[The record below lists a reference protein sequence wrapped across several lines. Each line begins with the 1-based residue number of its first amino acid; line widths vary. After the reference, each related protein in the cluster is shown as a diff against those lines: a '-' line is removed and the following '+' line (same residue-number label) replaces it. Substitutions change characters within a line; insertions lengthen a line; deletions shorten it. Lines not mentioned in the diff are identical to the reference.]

1 MSLLSSIIKKTV
13 SNAVKNATSAATAAA
28 AAKKS
33 GSSGKTSSGGSGGT
47 STVSTGGQ
55 TTTKTPAQTGSSGTD
70 WSSQMQSA
78 MDRGASADVVEYLMN
93 QRNSKIA
100 ANQDHYSSLGISDND
115 SISQAAKAYI
125 QQQRAAQEQ
134 PPAGKYGSFQ
144 EFVGDTG
151 YDDYAEQMKAAIQAS
166 VDQAVNGYKG
176 QIDTTNQQSDDMA
189 RQAWVAKRLA
199 EKNMNQQLSAN
210 GYSGGMADSQKISL
224 ESSYQDQLTD
234 IEKQRLQTVKDLETA
249 ITNAQLTGD
258 MQAAQELS
266 AMLQQIQSQWNSY
279 VQSQQQFDQQNYW
292 KQKELENQN
301 YWNEQELAA
310 QNKGAAYTRALTLIS
325 QGFMPDDETLAA
337 AGITRAAAQQKLDQQ
352 LAEAVGTGGTG
363 GTRGT
368 TGGGTK
374 ATSKASNAGSGTTSK
389 MTLTTAKDMAKNG
402 MFTEDVLK
410 TLRGAG
416 YTDEYIKSVYGWGG
430 NQPVYGGMG
439 SLDFDEDEGVFT
451 WNGRQYTNLKDL
463 LLDVENS
470 DISEDEL
477 DMFARKMK
485 RYGFDLEIARE

>member
-1 MSLLSSIIKKTV
+1 MGLLNSIIKKTV

-33 GSSGKTSSGGSGGT
+33 GSSGKTSSGSSGGT
-47 STVSTGGQ
+47 STVRTGGQ
-55 TTTKTPAQTGSSGTD
+55 TTTKTPAQSGSGGTD

-100 ANQDHYSSLGISDND
+100 ANQDHYSSLGISEND

-134 PPAGKYGSFQ
+134 PPSMKYGSFQ

-249 ITNAQLTGD
+249 INNAQLTGD

-279 VQSQQQFDQQNYW
+279 VQSQKQFDQQNYW
-292 KQKELENQN
+292 NQKELDNQN

-310 QNKGAAYTRALTLIS
+310 QNKGDAYTRALTLIS

-352 LAEAVGTGGTG
+352 LAAATVAA
-363 GTRGT
+363 GT
-368 TGGGTK
+368 TGGRTSAVRTASGGYNNGSLTTDQVK
-374 ATSKASNAGSGTTSK
+374 QLQQALGVTADGLWGSQSKAAAGGLTADQAWAQMGMTATPSGGGGFSSMAYSSYLSRGDLTGADTYLEK
-389 MTLTTAKDMAKNG
+389 YWDTMTQEEKDTVNRLIA
-402 MFTEDVLK
+402 
-410 TLRGAG
+410 A
-416 YTDEYIKSVYGWGG
+416 YGL
-430 NQPVYGGMG
+430 
-439 SLDFDEDEGVFT
+439 S
-451 WNGRQYTNLKDL
+451 
-463 LLDVENS
+463 
-470 DISEDEL
+470 
-477 DMFARKMK
+477 
-485 RYGFDLEIARE
+485 

>member
-1 MSLLSSIIKKTV
+1 MSLLSSVIKKTV

-28 AAKKS
+28 SAKKASSS
-33 GSSGKTSSGGSGGT
+33 GSSGGT

-55 TTTKTPAQTGSSGTD
+55 TATQTPAQSGSGGTD

-100 ANQDHYSSLGISDND
+100 ANQGHYSSLGISEND

-134 PPAGKYGSFQ
+134 PPAGKYGNFQ

-199 EKNMNQQLSAN
+199 EKNMDQQLSAS

-266 AMLQQIQSQWNSY
+266 AMLQQIQNQWNSY

-292 KQKELENQN
+292 NQKELDNQN
-301 YWNEQELAA
+301 FRNEQELAA
-310 QNKGAAYTRALTLIS
+310 QNKGDAYTRALTLIS

-352 LAEAVGTGGTG
+352 LAEAVGTGGSGATPGRTPARG
-363 GTRGT
+363 GY
-368 TGGGTK
+368 
-374 ATSKASNAGSGTTSK
+374 NNGS
-389 MTLTTAKDMAKNG
+389 LTTAQVKQLQQALGVTADGLWGSQSKAAAGGLTADQAWAQYSGDGAITQYGQLSPAAKQLLSNMQRNSARTGTELLTEGRLGMIKSALKNG
-402 MFTEDVLK
+402 EISDAEANYILDTI
-410 TLRGAG
+410 GA
-416 YTDEYIKSVYGWGG
+416 
-430 NQPVYGGMG
+430 
-439 SLDFDEDEGVFT
+439 
-451 WNGRQYTNLKDL
+451 
-463 LLDVENS
+463 
-470 DISEDEL
+470 
-477 DMFARKMK
+477 
-485 RYGFDLEIARE
+485 

>member
-28 AAKKS
+28 AAKKASTS
-33 GSSGKTSSGGSGGT
+33 GSSGGT
-47 STVSTGGQ
+47 STGSTGGQ
-55 TTTKTPAQTGSSGTD
+55 TATKTPVQSGSGGTD
-70 WSSQMQSA
+70 WSTQMQSA

-125 QQQRAAQEQ
+125 QQQRSAQEQ

-279 VQSQQQFDQQNYW
+279 VQSQQQLGQQNYW
-292 KQKELENQN
+292 NQKELDNQN

-310 QNKGAAYTRALTLIS
+310 QNKGDAYTRALTLIS

-337 AGITRAAAQQKLDQQ
+337 AGITRAAAQQKLDKQ
-352 LAEAVGTGGTG
+352 LAAATVAA
-363 GTRGT
+363 GT
-368 TGGGTK
+368 TGGRTSAVRTASGGGSYNNGSLTTEQVK
-374 ATSKASNAGSGTTSK
+374 QLQQALGVTADGLWGSQSKAAAGGLTADQAWAQMGMTATPSGGGGFSSMAYSSYLSRGDLTGADTYLEK
-389 MTLTTAKDMAKNG
+389 YWDTMTQEEKDTVNRLIA
-402 MFTEDVLK
+402 
-410 TLRGAG
+410 A
-416 YTDEYIKSVYGWGG
+416 YGL
-430 NQPVYGGMG
+430 
-439 SLDFDEDEGVFT
+439 S
-451 WNGRQYTNLKDL
+451 
-463 LLDVENS
+463 
-470 DISEDEL
+470 
-477 DMFARKMK
+477 
-485 RYGFDLEIARE
+485 

>member
-1 MSLLSSIIKKTV
+1 MSLLSSVIKKTV
-13 SNAVKNATSAATAAA
+13 SNAVKNATSAANAVA
-28 AAKKS
+28 AAKKASSS
-33 GSSGKTSSGGSGGT
+33 GSSGGT
-47 STVSTGGQ
+47 STVSTGSQ
-55 TTTKTPAQTGSSGTD
+55 TATKTPTQSGSGGTD
-70 WSSQMQSA
+70 WSSQMKSA

-100 ANQDHYSSLGISDND
+100 ANQDHYSSLGISEND

-134 PPAGKYGSFQ
+134 PPSMKYGSFQ

-199 EKNMNQQLSAN
+199 EKNMNQQLSAS

-249 ITNAQLTGD
+249 ITNAKLTGD

-279 VQSQQQFDQQNYW
+279 VQSQQQFNQQNYW
-292 KQKELENQN
+292 NQKELENQN

-310 QNKGAAYTRALTLIS
+310 QNKGDAYTRALTLIS

-352 LAEAVGTGGTG
+352 LAEAAVAA
-363 GTRGT
+363 GT
-368 TGGGTK
+368 TGGRTSAVRTASGGGSYNNGSLTTEQVK
-374 ATSKASNAGSGTTSK
+374 QLQQALGVTADGLWGSQSKAAAGGLTADQAWAQMGMTATPSGGGGFSSMAYSSYLSRGDLTGADTYLEK
-389 MTLTTAKDMAKNG
+389 YWDTMTQEEKDTVNRLIA
-402 MFTEDVLK
+402 
-410 TLRGAG
+410 A
-416 YTDEYIKSVYGWGG
+416 Y
-430 NQPVYGGMG
+430 
-439 SLDFDEDEGVFT
+439 
-451 WNGRQYTNLKDL
+451 DL
-463 LLDVENS
+463 S
-470 DISEDEL
+470 
-477 DMFARKMK
+477 
-485 RYGFDLEIARE
+485 

>member
-28 AAKKS
+28 AAKKASTS
-33 GSSGKTSSGGSGGT
+33 GSSGGT
-47 STVSTGGQ
+47 STGSTGGQ
-55 TTTKTPAQTGSSGTD
+55 TVTKTPTQSGSGGTD
-70 WSSQMQSA
+70 WSAQMQSA

-100 ANQDHYSSLGISDND
+100 ANQDHYSSMGISEND

-199 EKNMNQQLSAN
+199 EKNMDQQLSAS

-279 VQSQQQFDQQNYW
+279 VQSQQQLGQQNYW
-292 KQKELENQN
+292 NQKELDNQN

-310 QNKGAAYTRALTLIS
+310 QNKGDAYTRALTLIS

-352 LAEAVGTGGTG
+352 LAATTVAA
-363 GTRGT
+363 GT
-368 TGGGTK
+368 TGGRTSAVRTASGGYNNGSLTTDQVK
-374 ATSKASNAGSGTTSK
+374 QLQQALGVTADGLWGSQSKAAAGGLTADQAWAQYSGGGAITQYDQLSPAAKQLLSNMQRNSARTGTELLTAGRLE
-389 MTLTTAKDMAKNG
+389 M
-402 MFTEDVLK
+402 
-410 TLRGAG
+410 
-416 YTDEYIKSVYGWGG
+416 IKSALNNGEISDAEANYI
-430 NQPVYGGMG
+430 
-439 SLDFDEDEGVFT
+439 LDTIG
-451 WNGRQYTNLKDL
+451 
-463 LLDVENS
+463 
-470 DISEDEL
+470 
-477 DMFARKMK
+477 A
-485 RYGFDLEIARE
+485 